1 MKLIINKNIELLKLT
16 VLPSSKLKLS
26 IKPQDILVLKIN
38 TCGGGGGGIVI
49 NGIPA
54 GGSAGQVLAKASDA
68 DYDTEWVNQQG
79 GGGLVL
85 NVIAGEIING
95 DSLVMVKDNLA
106 YKNDPSDEGNAYF
119 CVGFAINAAVEGQ
132 NVAITQIGEQ
142 ESAGWGLLANTVY
155 YAAANGGIT
164 TTPPVS
170 GISQAVGIPKDSNTM
185 VVSINEPV
193 LM

>member
-1 MKLIINKNIELLKLT
+1 MKLVVTNNIDIIKL
-16 VLPSSKLKLS
+16 VVQPDSKLKFV
-26 IKPQDILVLKIN
+26 IKPQDIIVLKIN
-38 TCGGGGGGIVI
+38 TCGEGGGGIVI

-85 NVIAGEIING
+85 NVIAGETING

-119 CVGFAINAAVEGQ
+119 CVGFAINAAIAGA

-142 ESAGWGLLANTVY
+142 ESAGWGLLANRVY